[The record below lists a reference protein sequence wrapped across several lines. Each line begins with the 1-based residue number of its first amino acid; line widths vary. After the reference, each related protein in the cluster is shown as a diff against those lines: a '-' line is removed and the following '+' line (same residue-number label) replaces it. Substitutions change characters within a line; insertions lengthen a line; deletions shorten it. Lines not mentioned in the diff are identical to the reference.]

1 MTYTQSETSTRL
13 LLSLLRING
22 PLALLVKTV
31 MQRVGLG
38 PNEWRVVY
46 IVMRPGGHDLT
57 AAAAGRRLRLPRQTV
72 QRIADDLERRGLLEF
87 LPNPYHKSA
96 PILKLTE
103 GGRNAFSAGHGRQY
117 DLADW
122 LTRDLSEAEA
132 RAALNALDKLEKRLE
147 RTTQD
152 MLENGAFPRGSE

>member
-13 LLSLLRING
+13 LLSLLRINS
-22 PLALLVKTV
+22 PLALVVKTV
-31 MQRVGLG
+31 MERVGLG

-46 IVMRPGGHDLT
+46 IVVSSGQDLT

-87 LPNPYHKSA
+87 LPNPDHKNA

-103 GGRNAFSAGHGRQY
+103 GGRYAFSGGNGRQY
-117 DLADW
+117 GLAEW
-122 LTRDLSEAEA
+122 LTRDVSEAEA
-132 RAALNALDKLEKRLE
+132 RTVLNVLDKLEKRLDA
-147 RTTQD
+147 TTED
-152 MLENGAFPRGSE
+152 MLLNGVFPPGE